1 MTTFWKC
8 TSNAAS
14 NATSNAARGICD
26 SRTCLL
32 PTSDGGYLL
41 TSTWS
46 SHDPASIAKIDSD
59 LNMTWSRNY
68 EDKHTTV
75 AIEEDDYFVLVMRDT
90 FTEAPQTVP
99 GVDIYRIEKNG
110 GKIAQ
115 SKKIFI

>member
-8 TSNAAS
+8 TS

-46 SHDPASIAKIDSD
+46 PHDPASIAKIDSD
-59 LNMTWSRNY
+59 LNITWSRNY

-90 FTEAPQTVP
+90 FIGETGPP

-110 GKIAQ
+110 GTIAE
-115 SKKIFI
+115 SNTIF